1 MYYAKQETDA
11 RMQMA
16 AVAKNFFIL
25 SDILLLLMLFFT
37 LYAWNEIKVN
47 NEITNFVLY

>member
-25 SDILLLLMLFFT
+25 SDILIV
-37 LYAWNEIKVN
+37 ANV
-47 NEITNFVLY
+47 VLYPLCME